1 MCGFIGAVSLNIFN
15 QEQLLKSNNNIICR
29 GPDET
34 KTLFSN
40 TNDIFENKS
49 NLNLSLIFNRLSII
63 DLSDKASQP
72 MISKDFQ
79 TLLLFNGEIY
89 NNLDLRKSLKN
100 KGIKFD
106 SHHSDTETLLLGLS
120 YEGIDFLEKVEGQFS
135 IFFFDNKIKKG
146 YLIKDR
152 HGQKPLYYFADKENI
167 LFSSN
172 FLSLSS
178 LINKKEIDQNAVE
191 KYLQIGVIPSPETIF
206 KNIKKVIPGHV
217 VEINF
222 MDKFDNL
229 IDFQYW
235 NIEDFVDEQEF
246 SNEKFFDLFSKAVSK
261 RTISDVPVAT
271 FLSGGKDSTAIIKSL
286 VDSNFKVNSFSVG
299 FDDKVY
305 DESNWFNQVVDKYN
319 LNQSTRILNLNDIN
333 EEVENA
339 IDAFDELYSDPS
351 LVPSYIIT
359 KAMAKNYKV
368 ALSGDGGDELLG
380 GYKRVLESLKFSQSG
395 NSIIPKLN
403 NVYPN
408 FLGTGNTFLKRS
420 KEIKTSYSSY
430 LEDNNFLEMLNIPTQ
445 KHQTVRS
452 FFGTSSNIYKN
463 IQIAEYRLF
472 LAEMMMFKVDRTS
485 MANSLEVRSPFV
497 DHKLVEYILSSNT
510 PYIRNSNDKLLLNN
524 YLENDFNSDFIN
536 RKKMGFVFSIESW
549 IFSNLSEIKTYL
561 EKSDFIKDS
570 NKYILQTLSL
580 NKSRINALR
589 IWRLYLLEKYL
600 DKL

>member
-178 LINKKEIDQNAVE
+178 LINKKEIDQDAVE

-299 FDDKVY
+299 FDDKIY

-430 LEDNNFLEMLNIPTQ
+430 LEDNNFLEMLNIPTH

>member
-29 GPDET
+29 GPDQT

-40 TNDIFENKS
+40 TNDIFESKS

-89 NNLDLRKSLKN
+89 NNLDLRKSLEN

-120 YEGIDFLEKVEGQFS
+120 CEGIDFLEKVEGQFS

-152 HGQKPLYYFADKENI
+152 HGQKPLYYFSDKDKI

-178 LINKKEIDQNAVE
+178 LINKKEINQNAVE

-206 KNIKKVIPGHV
+206 KNIKKVIPGHA

-222 MDKFDNL
+222 MDNFNKL
-229 IDFQYW
+229 IDIQYW
-235 NIEDFVDEQEF
+235 NIEDFIDEREF
-246 SNEKFFDLFSKAVSK
+246 SSEKFFDLFTKAVSK

-286 VDSNFKVNSFSVG
+286 VDTNFKVNSFSVG
-299 FDDKVY
+299 FDDKTY
-305 DESNWFNQVVDKYN
+305 DESHWFNQVVDKYN
-319 LNQSTRILNLNDIN
+319 LNQFTSFLNLNDIN

-351 LVPSYIIT
+351 IVPSYIIT

-380 GYKRVLESLKFSQSG
+380 GYKRVIQSLKFSQSG
-395 NSIIPKLN
+395 NSIIPKFN
-403 NVYPN
+403 KFYPN

-430 LEDNNFLEMLNIPTQ
+430 LEDNNFLEMLNIPIQ
-445 KHQTVRS
+445 KHQTVSS

-472 LAEMMMFKVDRTS
+472 LSEMMMFKVDRTS

-524 YLENDFNSDFIN
+524 YLASDFNSDFIN

-561 EKSDFIKDS
+561 AKSDFIKDS
-570 NKYILQTLSL
+570 NKYILPTLSL

>member
-1 MCGFIGAVSLNIFN
+1 VCGFIGAVSLNIFN

>member
-29 GPDET
+29 GPDQT

-178 LINKKEIDQNAVE
+178 LINKKEIDQDAVE

-299 FDDKVY
+299 FDDKIY

-430 LEDNNFLEMLNIPTQ
+430 LEDNNFLEMLNIPTH

>member
-29 GPDET
+29 GPDQT

-286 VDSNFKVNSFSVG
+286 VDSDFKVNSFSVG
-299 FDDKVY
+299 FDDKIY

-430 LEDNNFLEMLNIPTQ
+430 LEDNNFLEMLNIPTH

>member
-1 MCGFIGAVSLNIFN
+1 VCGFIGAVSLNIFN

-29 GPDET
+29 GPDQT

-40 TNDIFENKS
+40 TNDIFENKT

-120 YEGIDFLEKVEGQFS
+120 YEGIDFLEKLEGQFS

-152 HGQKPLYYFADKENI
+152 LGQKPLYYFADKESL

-178 LINKKEIDQNAVE
+178 LINKKEIDRNAVE

-206 KNIKKVIPGHV
+206 KNIKKVIPGHI

-222 MDKFDNL
+222 SDKFDNL

-235 NIEDFVDEQEF
+235 NIEDFIDEQEF
-246 SNEKFFDLFSKAVSK
+246 SNEKFFDLFSKAVLK

-299 FDDKVY
+299 FDDKIY
-305 DESNWFNQVVDKYN
+305 DESKWFNQVVDKYN
-319 LNQSTRILNLNDIN
+319 LNHSTSFLNLNDIN
-333 EEVENA
+333 EEIENA
-339 IDAFDELYSDPS
+339 IDAFDEPYSDPS
-351 LVPSYIIT
+351 IVPSYIIT

-380 GYKRVLESLKFSQSG
+380 GYKRVIESLKFSQSG
-395 NSIIPKLN
+395 NSIIPKFN
-403 NVYPN
+403 KVYPN
-408 FLGTGNTFLKRS
+408 FLGTGNTFLKQS

-430 LEDNNFLEMLNIPTQ
+430 LEDNNFLEMLNIPIQ
-445 KHQTVRS
+445 KHQTVNS

-497 DHKLVEYILSSNT
+497 DHKLVEYILSSNI
-510 PYIRNSNDKLLLNN
+510 PYIRDSNDKLLLNN

-561 EKSDFIKDS
+561 EKSEFIKDS
-570 NKYILQTLSL
+570 NKYILPTLSL
-580 NKSRINALR
+580 YKSRINALR

>member
-299 FDDKVY
+299 FDDKIY

-430 LEDNNFLEMLNIPTQ
+430 LEDNNFLEMLNIPTH

>member
-89 NNLDLRKSLKN
+89 NNLDLRKSLKD

-120 YEGIDFLEKVEGQFS
+120 YEGVDFLEKVEGQFS

-286 VDSNFKVNSFSVG
+286 VDSDFKVNSFSVG
-299 FDDKVY
+299 FDDKIY

-430 LEDNNFLEMLNIPTQ
+430 LEDNNFLEMLNIPTH

>member
-29 GPDET
+29 GPDQT

-178 LINKKEIDQNAVE
+178 LINKKEIDQDAVE

-286 VDSNFKVNSFSVG
+286 VDSDFKVNSFSVG
-299 FDDKVY
+299 FDDKIY

-430 LEDNNFLEMLNIPTQ
+430 LEDNNFLEMLNIPTH